1 MLIDRCVV
9 ASLAA
14 LYAFFPLFGTFSA
27 FAPHPPTAPLVS
39 RGIAIA
45 LLIVLLL
52 ATLGVTVGA
61 LRRRSPTALRR
72 ALVANAVA
80 TYVGALLGFD
90 PAVGIG
96 LATIVAGAIAAHLT
110 LLAYYREP
118 GVARTIYLAV
128 LVSGLAASLVAI
140 AFVAFK
146 NPVDL
151 YAYNHGRAV
160 ATFLNPNEFAAYLLA
175 YLSAACGL
183 AVIKRG
189 TPLGAFATVCSFIGA
204 LALTLTFSRWGL
216 VAAFAGILAFALP
229 LRNRR
234 VLVLAFVALAFAVAV
249 NAALWRSHHDPQDT
263 DSRGVAWQA
272 GITTFLHFPL
282 TGVGPLA
289 FERLYPVMR
298 APDAPGANTPIAFDP
313 HDLALSILAESG
325 LFGFAAILWA
335 LIAFFRNLA
344 RAAATAPP
352 QRRTLALALG
362 AGIVAILVHS
372 LLNSVSIA
380 FGLLVQ
386 FSALALAAAYW
397 GFEPH
402 ASTM

>member
-1 MLIDRCVV
+1 MIDRFVV

-39 RGIAIA
+39 RAVAVAI
-45 LLIVLLL
+45 LVGLLL
-52 ATLGVTVGA
+52 ATAGVTIGA
-61 LRRRSPTALRR
+61 VRRRSPAALRR
-72 ALVANAVA
+72 ALLANVIA
-80 TYVGALLGFD
+80 TYVGAVLGFD
-90 PAVGIG
+90 PAVGVG

-118 GVARTIYLAV
+118 GVARMVYLAV
-128 LVSGLAASLVAI
+128 LVSGLAASLIAI
-140 AFVAFK
+140 AFVALK
-146 NPVDL
+146 HPVDL

-183 AVIKRG
+183 AIVKRG
-189 TPLGAFATVCSFIGA
+189 TPFGTFATVCSVVGA
-204 LALTLTFSRWGL
+204 IALTLTFSRWGL
-216 VAAFAGILAFALP
+216 VAAFAGILAFAIP
-229 LRNRR
+229 LRSRR
-234 VLVLAFVALAFAVAV
+234 AFGLAIVALVAAVAV
-249 NAALWRSHHDPQDT
+249 NAALWRTHHDPQDT
-263 DSRGVAWQA
+263 DSRGVAWRA
-272 GITTFLHFPL
+272 GITTFLHFPI

-313 HDLALSILAESG
+313 HNLALSILAESG
-325 LFGFAAILWA
+325 LFGLAAILWA
-335 LIAFFRNLA
+335 IVAFFRNLV
-344 RAAATAPP
+344 RAAASASLP
-352 QRRTLALALG
+352 RRTLAMALG
-362 AGIVAILVHS
+362 AGIVALLVHS

-402 ASTM
+402 ASRT